1 MDGCLGCFQ
10 VWAIRNNAALN
21 MSFGEHMFAFL
32 LGIYL
37 ATELVNAT
45 VCECLL

>member
-1 MDGCLGCFQ
+1 MDICVVSRYGLFL
-10 VWAIRNNAALN
+10 IDAALN

-32 LGIYL
+32 MAIYPEAELLGFK
-37 ATELVNAT
+37 